1 MPPRNRRIEQIPA
14 EDVVRLYRDELLSAD
29 AIGRRLGWSAASII
43 NRLIQLGI
51 VRRSAWARRAVDC
64 DIDDVRRLY
73 VVEHLS
79 LIAVAARLGCS
90 EGTIRRRLQAL
101 GVARREDGSEPK
113 HIRTDFSGELTEKAY
128 LIGFRIGDL
137 NVELK
142 GGRTILVKC
151 TSTRAEQVQLF
162 RQLFEP
168 YGHVYTD
175 EATLAR
181 RERQS
186 IGMQVGLNL
195 TFDFLLPKQ
204 DAVPGWILASDEPF
218 FAFLAGYIDAE
229 GYFRTY
235 FHTGQPKPLARLE
248 IRSYD
253 ATLLRQLGEALNARR
268 IACPPAQL
276 CVAAGY
282 TNSYDVTSNRDL
294 WRLGVQRRDSL
305 RNLVT
310 RLEPYV
316 QHARRRRDM
325 LNVLRIC

>member
-1 MPPRNRRIEQIPA
+1 MGVIDEA
-14 EDVVRLYRDELLSAD
+14 ELIRLYCDERLSLDEVA
-29 AIGRRLGWSAASII
+29 LEFGWSAHILRNCLVALGVRIRTPWERHAVECRVEDIRRLYVEEGLSL
-43 NRLIQLGI
+43 NAVAAALGCSQGVVRRRLISAGI
-51 VRRSAWARRAVDC
+51 VRREACGAPTHMRGDF
-64 DIDDVRRLY
+64 
-73 VVEHLS
+73 
-79 LIAVAARLGCS
+79 G
-90 EGTIRRRLQAL
+90 
-101 GVARREDGSEPK
+101 GS
-113 HIRTDFSGELTEKAY
+113 LTEKAY

-218 FAFLAGYIDAE
+218 FAFLAGYVDAE

-235 FHTGQPKPLARLE
+235 FHTGQPKPFGCLE

-253 ATLLRQLGEALNARR
+253 AVLLDQLGKALNDRN
-268 IACPPAQL
+268 IVCPPARVR
-276 CVAAGY
+276 VAAGY
-282 TNSYDVTSNRDL
+282 TNAYNVQSNNDL
-294 WRLGVQRRDSL
+294 WGLGVHRKDSL
-305 RNLVT
+305 RRLIV
-310 RLEPYV
+310 RLEPHV
-316 QHARRRRDM
+316 RHARRRRDM
-325 LNVLRIC
+325 LRVLEIC